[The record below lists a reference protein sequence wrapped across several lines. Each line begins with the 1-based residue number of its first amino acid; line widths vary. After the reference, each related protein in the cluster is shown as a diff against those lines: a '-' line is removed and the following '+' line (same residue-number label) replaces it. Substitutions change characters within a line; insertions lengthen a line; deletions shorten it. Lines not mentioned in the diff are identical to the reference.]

1 MLDWVAKLAPGK
13 FHVNGA
19 DDGPWFSDAGF
30 SRQNLARTGS
40 ATVLRCY
47 AYFTGALE
55 RYRYDDVG
63 NLHLLE
69 YMVELAKAYATE
81 PGRLVWVEEFG
92 TSPEWMPEQYIPTY
106 ADALIRN
113 AASCGHIWGFT
124 WWCSHDIDP
133 SAMASTVWNTRSVC
147 SIRRTGS
154 NRTADSPEP
163 AKAQGGWSAVNL
175 WNSMA
180 TEPGP
185 PSFWKAAQPTR
196 VSQIARNQK
205 SREAK
210 TVTFGPTHRACPQSS
225 FVSSYGLEK
234 VTKRNKTKRRTTS
247 PMLNEERRRKILEL
261 VERDGRVMVK
271 DLGRRFSTS
280 LITIRK
286 DLEHLHQKGLI
297 QRAHGGALPVD
308 AAALRDPTLH
318 EKERLHRSEKLRIA
332 EAAARL
338 VRPGQVIILDSGTT
352 TTAVARAT
360 RDISNLTVITNAVN
374 IAAELAGTRVEVIL
388 TGGALR
394 KNSFSLVGPLAEDS
408 LRHVS
413 ADLLFLAV
421 DGFDVRYGLTTPNQL
436 EARVNRVMMESAKT
450 TVVVCDSS
458 KFGKRSLSLI
468 APTSAVHHAI
478 TDRNISSKDLR
489 TLREAGVRVALT

>member
-1 MLDWVAKLAPGK
+1 
-13 FHVNGA
+13 
-19 DDGPWFSDAGF
+19 
-30 SRQNLARTGS
+30 
-40 ATVLRCY
+40 
-47 AYFTGALE
+47 
-55 RYRYDDVG
+55 
-63 NLHLLE
+63 
-69 YMVELAKAYATE
+69 
-81 PGRLVWVEEFG
+81 
-92 TSPEWMPEQYIPTY
+92 
-106 ADALIRN
+106 
-113 AASCGHIWGFT
+113 
-124 WWCSHDIDP
+124 
-133 SAMASTVWNTRSVC
+133 
-147 SIRRTGS
+147 
-154 NRTADSPEP
+154 
-163 AKAQGGWSAVNL
+163 
-175 WNSMA
+175 
-180 TEPGP
+180 
-185 PSFWKAAQPTR
+185 
-196 VSQIARNQK
+196 
-205 SREAK
+205 
-210 TVTFGPTHRACPQSS
+210 
-225 FVSSYGLEK
+225 
-234 VTKRNKTKRRTTS
+234 
-247 PMLNEERRRKILEL
+247 MLNEERRRKILEL

-286 DLEHLHQKGLI
+286 DLKHLHQKGLI

-352 TTAVARAT
+352 TMAVARAT
-360 RDISNLTVITNAVN
+360 RDVPNLTVITNAVN

-436 EARVNRVMMESAKT
+436 EARVNRAMMESAKT

-458 KFGKRSLSLI
+458 KFGRRSLSLI
-468 APTSAVHHAI
+468 APASAVHQAI